1 MEKFLGDDL
10 VADDESPNAKLLF
23 GLLKKMEISSYSTAF
38 SGVGSPGTAYAQLR
52 ATTSAFLGGTS
63 IHAPEHVHAIDPFT
77 SICFK
82 YSSVTYFAY
91 LLFC

>member
-1 MEKFLGDDL
+1 MGDDL